1 MRISDWMSDVFSSDL
16 EATRPERLLS
26 PSARPPRPA
35 CPSPLRLG
43 QAIDPIEQEP
53 GMPTSKIDRMPLLLV
68 ALVLAA
74 AAVPGRALDLDPRH
88 DGIDTADLSVTVTNK
103 SRRRVEQTALREPD
117 GIERDSDAF
126 GYYVLAPGRQRTFT
140 VAGGAGV
147 CTYEISVLFEG
158 KDEDC
163 CSDQIGSAHV

>member
-26 PSARPPRPA
+26 TSARPPRPA

-103 SRRRVEQTALREPD
+103 SRRRVEQIALREPD

-126 GYYVLAPGRQRTFT
+126 GYDGLRSEEHTSELQSLMR
-140 VAGGAGV
+140 
-147 CTYEISVLFEG
+147 
-158 KDEDC
+158 
-163 CSDQIGSAHV
+163 

>member
-1 MRISDWMSDVFSSDL
+1 MICTRYTEVSICIFFSSRRRHTSCALVTGVQTCALPICVNSDPSAHPWTAP

-26 PSARPPRPA
+26 TSARPPRPA

-88 DGIDTADLSVTVTNK
+88 DGIDTDALSVTVTNN
-103 SRRRVEQTALREPD
+103 SRRRVDPLALRETV
-117 GIERDSDAF
+117 GI
-126 GYYVLAPGRQRTFT
+126 
-140 VAGGAGV
+140 
-147 CTYEISVLFEG
+147 
-158 KDEDC
+158 
-163 CSDQIGSAHV
+163 

>member
-1 MRISDWMSDVFSSDL
+1 
-16 EATRPERLLS
+16 
-26 PSARPPRPA
+26 
-35 CPSPLRLG
+35 
-43 QAIDPIEQEP
+43 
-53 GMPTSKIDRMPLLLV
+53 MPTSKIDRMPLLLV

-103 SRRRVEQTALREPD
+103 SRRRVEQIALREPD

-126 GYYVLAPGRQRTFT
+126 GYDGLAPGRQRTFT

-163 CSDQIGSAHV
+163 CSDPLPIGQQNLCDDPRIIIHD

>member
-1 MRISDWMSDVFSSDL
+1 
-16 EATRPERLLS
+16 
-26 PSARPPRPA
+26 
-35 CPSPLRLG
+35 
-43 QAIDPIEQEP
+43 
-53 GMPTSKIDRMPLLLV
+53 MPLLLV

-103 SRRRVEQTALREPD
+103 SRRRVEQIALREPD

-126 GYYVLAPGRQRTFT
+126 GYDGLAPGRQRTFT

-147 CTYEISVLFEG
+147 CRSEEHTSELQSLMRISYAVFCLT
-158 KDEDC
+158 KKK
-163 CSDQIGSAHV
+163 SSQ

>member
-1 MRISDWMSDVFSSDL
+1 MPPGPSRVPSGPRRARAGMASGSDRGSGGVNSDPSAHPWTAP

-26 PSARPPRPA
+26 TSARPPRPA

-74 AAVPGRALDLDPRH
+74 AAVPGREIGRASCRERV
-88 DGIDTADLSVTVTNK
+88 GQYVSSSV
-103 SRRRVEQTALREPD
+103 
-117 GIERDSDAF
+117 
-126 GYYVLAPGRQRTFT
+126 
-140 VAGGAGV
+140 VAGSLKKKKK
-147 CTYEISVLFEG
+147 THT
-158 KDEDC
+158 
-163 CSDQIGSAHV
+163 Q

>member
-1 MRISDWMSDVFSSDL
+1 MPPGPSRVPSGPRRARAGMASGSDRGSGGVNSDPSAHPWTAP

-26 PSARPPRPA
+26 TSARPPRPA

-103 SRRRVEQTALREPD
+103 SRRRVEQIA
-117 GIERDSDAF
+117 
-126 GYYVLAPGRQRTFT
+126 
-140 VAGGAGV
+140 
-147 CTYEISVLFEG
+147 
-158 KDEDC
+158 
-163 CSDQIGSAHV
+163 QIGRAHV